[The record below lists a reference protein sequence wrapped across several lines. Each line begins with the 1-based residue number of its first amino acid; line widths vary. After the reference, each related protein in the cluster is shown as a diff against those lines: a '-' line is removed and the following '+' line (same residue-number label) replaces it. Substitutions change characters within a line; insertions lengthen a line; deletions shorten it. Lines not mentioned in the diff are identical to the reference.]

1 MTTLELAKKLDQCL
15 AAQVKLQEE
24 RDALV
29 KALQSIRVRVDA
41 SKLIGKE
48 THRDVAGIIRAALL
62 RVETCQNALV
72 G

>member
-62 RVETCQNALV
+62 RGETCQNALV

>member
-48 THRDVAGIIRAALL
+48 THRDVAGIIRAALAQVSTS
-62 RVETCQNALV
+62 RV
-72 G
+72 